1 MIYTVIGGNGFIGS
15 EIVKQLREAGE
26 QVYVP
31 EKLDEGVFTKALGTV
46 IYAVGHGDCANNPI
60 KVLDSNV
67 SYLVKILECS
77 QFDSFIYISSTRVYM
92 NQQASFES
100 ADLTV
105 CAKDNRALFNLTKL
119 TAENLV
125 LNLVDKAIIVRPS
138 NVYGLAVNSPLFLPS
153 IVRDSIAKNEVNMYI
168 REDYQKD
175 YVSVV
180 DVADAIY
187 KLAKADIQ
195 SNEIFNIASGRNTRA
210 DIIAKVITDKTG
222 CKVNWFESNV
232 NEAFSEVDISKLQGV
247 VDFNPTTIEDDLESM
262 INSFTEF
269 YNKHESFTL

>member
-1 MIYTVIGGNGFIGS
+1 MMYTVIGGKGFIGS
-15 EIVKQLREAGE
+15 EIVKQLRQAGE

-31 EKLDEGVFTKALGTV
+31 EKLDDGVFNKLLGTV
-46 IYAVGHGDCANNPI
+46 IYAAGYGDCASNPM

-67 SYLVKILECS
+67 SYLVKMLEAS
-77 QFDSFIYISSTRVYM
+77 QFEKFIYISSTRVYM
-92 NQQASFES
+92 NQQES
-100 ADLTV
+100 HETADLTI

-125 LNLVDKAIIVRPS
+125 LNLVDKGIIVRPS
-138 NVYGLAVNSPLFLPS
+138 NVYGLAINSSLFLPS

-187 KLAKADIQ
+187 KLAKTDIQ

-210 DIIAKVITDKTG
+210 DTIAKVLTDRTG

-232 NEAFSEVDISKLQGV
+232 NETFTEVDISRLQSV
-247 VDFNPTTIEDDLESM
+247 IDFNPATIEDDLTSM

-269 YNKHESFTL
+269 YKKHESFSL

>member
-1 MIYTVIGGNGFIGS
+1 MMYTVIGGKGFIGS
-15 EIVKQLREAGE
+15 EIVKQLSEAGE
-26 QVYVP
+26 HVYVP
-31 EKLDEGVFTKALGTV
+31 EKLDKGVFSKPLGTV
-46 IYAVGHGDCANNPI
+46 IYAAGHGDCANNSM
-60 KVLDSNV
+60 KVFDSNV
-67 SYLVKILECS
+67 NYLVKMLES
-77 QFDSFIYISSTRVYM
+77 SLFDRFIYISSTRVYM
-92 NQQASFES
+92 NQQASSES

-153 IVRDSIAKNEVNMYI
+153 IVRDSIAKKEVNMYI

-187 KLAKADIQ
+187 KLSKADIQ

-210 DIIAKVITDKTG
+210 DTIAKVLTDKTG
-222 CKVNWFESNV
+222 CEVNWFESNV
-232 NEAFSEVDISKLQGV
+232 NEAFSEVDISKLQSV
-247 VDFNPTTIEDDLESM
+247 VDFSPTTIEDDLESM

-269 YNKHESFTL
+269 YDKHESFTF

>member
-1 MIYTVIGGNGFIGS
+1 MYTVIGGKGFIGS
-15 EIVKQLREAGE
+15 EIVKQLSEAGE
-26 QVYVP
+26 HVYVP
-31 EKLDEGVFTKALGTV
+31 EKLDKGVFSKPLGTV
-46 IYAVGHGDCANNPI
+46 IYAAGHGDCANNSM
-60 KVLDSNV
+60 KVFDSNV
-67 SYLVKILECS
+67 NYLVKMLES
-77 QFDSFIYISSTRVYM
+77 SLFDRFIYISSTRVYM
-92 NQQASFES
+92 NQQASSES

-153 IVRDSIAKNEVNMYI
+153 IVRDSIVKKEVNMYI

-187 KLAKADIQ
+187 KLSKAGIQ

-210 DIIAKVITDKTG
+210 DTIAKVLTDKTG
-222 CKVNWFESNV
+222 CEVNWFESNV
-232 NEAFSEVDISKLQGV
+232 NEAFSEVDISKLQSV
-247 VDFNPTTIEDDLESM
+247 VDFSPTTIEDDLESM

-269 YNKHESFTL
+269 YDKHESFTF